1 MRYLMKHEHFEKM
14 IGRMPLEQGES
25 IPPYIIVYF
34 TATWCGP
41 CRSVRPAELE
51 AALPMV
57 TWLKCDIDQNDYTA
71 GYCGVRSIPT
81 FLVIKN
87 MKIVGTFSG
96 TRTEDILGQMEVMLG
111 IPSSVKTAH
120 PLILHD
126 DK

>member
-1 MRYLMKHEHFEKM
+1 MRYLMKQEHFEKM
-14 IGRMPLEQGES
+14 IGRAPLEAGEV
-25 IPPYIIVYF
+25 IPRYIVVYF

-41 CRSVRPAELE
+41 CRSVRTAELE

-81 FLVIKN
+81 FLVIKDS
-87 MKIVGTFSG
+87 KIVGKFSA
-96 TRTEDILGQMEVMLG
+96 TATDMIVGQVQGLLDV
-111 IPSSVKTAH
+111 PLRAADAC

>member
-1 MRYLMKHEHFEKM
+1 MKQSNFEKM
-14 IGRMPLEQGES
+14 IGRAPLDDGDS
-25 IPPYIIVYF
+25 IPRFIVVYF

-81 FLVIKN
+81 FLVIKD
-87 MKIVGTFSG
+87 MKIMGKFSS
-96 TRTEDILGQMEVMLG
+96 TDTEAILGQVQGL
-111 IPSSVKTAH
+111 IDA
-120 PLILHD
+120 PLTMANAGALVLAD

>member
-1 MRYLMKHEHFEKM
+1 MRYLMKQSNFEKM
-14 IGRMPLEQGES
+14 IGRAPLDDGDS
-25 IPPYIIVYF
+25 IPRFIVVYF

-81 FLVIKN
+81 FLVIKD
-87 MKIVGTFSG
+87 MKIMGKFSS
-96 TRTEDILGQMEVMLG
+96 TDTEAILGQVQGL
-111 IPSSVKTAH
+111 IDA
-120 PLILHD
+120 PLTMANAGALVLAD